1 MKKSAILL
9 LLPLLAGCNVHHKSA
24 ANDDDVVNIQADEN
38 GQVSFDLPI
47 MKGSVKLP
55 ASMMHNGD
63 FDIDGVKLMPGSK
76 VTGFSVDA
84 HDDQSNVVLAFK
96 APASPDDVRSYYVD
110 HFKDKGIDAAI
121 DGDSVT
127 GTSKKGAK
135 FTIDVAE
142 ADGGS
147 TGKITI
153 HDKD

>member
-1 MKKSAILL
+1 MNRLALFAIV
-9 LLPLLAGCNVHHKSA
+9 PLLAGCNVHHKSA
-24 ANDDDVVNIQADEN
+24 DRDDESVNIQADEN

-55 ASMMHNGD
+55 ESMMHSGD

-84 HDDQSNVVLAFK
+84 RDEGSNVVLAFK
-96 APASPDDVRSYYVD
+96 SPASPDDVRSYYID
-110 HFKDKGIDAAI
+110 HFKDKGVEAAMA
-121 DGDSVT
+121 GDSVT
-127 GTSKKGAK
+127 GTSKDGAK
-135 FTIDVAE
+135 FAIDVGA

-147 TGKITI
+147 AGKITI